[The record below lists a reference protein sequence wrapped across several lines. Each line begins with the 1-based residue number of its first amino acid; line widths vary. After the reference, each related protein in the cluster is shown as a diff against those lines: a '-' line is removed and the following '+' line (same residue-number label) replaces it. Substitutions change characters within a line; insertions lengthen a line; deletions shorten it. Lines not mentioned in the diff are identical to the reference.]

1 MTREHRFH
9 EWEHIQVNMRK
20 LSRALEN
27 ETNEIFKHDMQSD
40 IIVLHIINNLH
51 ANMLNF
57 T

>member
-1 MTREHRFH
+1 MTREHRFN
-9 EWEHIQVNMRK
+9 EGERMQVNMRK

-40 IIVLHIINNLH
+40 IIVLHIINNLLE
-51 ANMLNF
+51 NMLNF

>member
-1 MTREHRFH
+1 MTREHRFN
-9 EWEHIQVNMRK
+9 EWERMQVNMRK

-40 IIVLHIINNLH
+40 IIVLHIINNLLE
-51 ANMLNF
+51 NMLNF